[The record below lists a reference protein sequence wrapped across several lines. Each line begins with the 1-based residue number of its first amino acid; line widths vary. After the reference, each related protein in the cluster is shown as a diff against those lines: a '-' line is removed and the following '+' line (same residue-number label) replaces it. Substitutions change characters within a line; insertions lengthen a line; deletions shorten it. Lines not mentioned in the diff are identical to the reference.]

1 MIFWYTLLTKVLIY
15 GRLQCPGG
23 GGGGGGGKGV
33 LTFFYT

>member
-23 GGGGGGGKGV
+23 GGEGGKGV